1 MNLTA
6 FLHIGK
12 NVALRKSNNFL
23 CKSLSLKRGAVYSIC
38 NLKYITPK
46 EIPVVF
52 RNESDYDYSF
62 HKRASKDFEKEL
74 DYIGENSDA

>member
-6 FLHIGK
+6 FLHVGK
-12 NVALRKSNNFL
+12 NVALKKSNNFL

-52 RNESDYDYSF
+52 RNESD
-62 HKRASKDFEKEL
+62 
-74 DYIGENSDA
+74 